1 MRYGIFSDVHSNL
14 PALEAVLNS
23 YAQEQIDRYVCIG
36 DIVGYAANPKEC
48 IAKIKALNSIWV
60 AGNHDWASADLLS
73 TRNFNSLA
81 QEAVEWTKA
90 QLSWEE
96 KRFLSLSELVF
107 NHNDFILVHGTLD
120 NAEDF
125 NYLYDQMD
133 AQVTF
138 ELMTNQVCFV
148 GHTHIAGIFVM
159 KDSRISYLQQY
170 PLQVDPQNKY
180 IVNVGSVGQP
190 RDRNHRAGYC
200 IFDTKSQTIEIK
212 RIDYDIKEAQN
223 RIIAAGLPAFL
234 AERLSWGR

>member
-1 MRYGIFSDVHSNL
+1 MRYGIFSDIHSNL
-14 PALEAVLNS
+14 SALEAVLNS
-23 YAQEQIDRYVCIG
+23 YTQEQIDQYVCIG
-36 DIVGYAANPKEC
+36 DIVGYAANPQEC
-48 IAKIKALNSIWV
+48 IAKIGALNPIWV
-60 AGNHDWASADLLS
+60 AGNHDWASIDLLS
-73 TRNFNSLA
+73 TKNFNPLA

-90 QLSWEE
+90 QLSLEE
-96 KRFLSLSELVF
+96 KKFLSSAELVF

-159 KDSRISYLQQY
+159 RDNRIAYLQNY
-170 PLQVDPQNKY
+170 PLQIAPQNKY

-190 RDRNHRAGYC
+190 RDRNYRASYC
-200 IFDTKSQTIEIK
+200 VFDTQTQMIEIK
-212 RIDYDIKEAQN
+212 RVDYDIKETQN
-223 RIIAAGLPAFL
+223 RIIAVGLPGFL